1 MKIYVCVHGGIATA
15 VYASKDRNGEAEA
28 VVLDVDKERPDA
40 DAILAEWDRIA
51 ADGGFDHV
59 PMAFLAPLNDD

>member
-1 MKIYVCVHGGIATA
+1 MKIYVCVYGGIATD

-51 ADGGFDHV
+51 ADDSFEHV
-59 PMAFLAPLNDD
+59 PMAFLAPLDDD

>member
-1 MKIYVCVHGGIATA
+1 MKIYVCVYGGIATD

-40 DAILAEWDRIA
+40 DAILAEWDQIA

>member
-1 MKIYVCVHGGIATA
+1 MKIYICVYGGIATD

-51 ADGGFDHV
+51 ADDGLEHV
-59 PMAFLAPLNDD
+59 PMAFRAPPDDD